1 MTGSG
6 FGVSTTGADSTTG
19 SAGFG
24 AGVAGAAGAVLISIV
39 GKAGGIKDGPTGAG
53 GGGKMPFWF
62 TSAFTTGV
70 GLGITGAVGAVATA
84 AGASISLVSVGAS
97 LTDEG
102 T

>member
-1 MTGSG
+1 
-6 FGVSTTGADSTTG
+6 
-19 SAGFG
+19 
-24 AGVAGAAGAVLISIV
+24 
-39 GKAGGIKDGPTGAG
+39 
-53 GGGKMPFWF
+53 MPFWF